1 MQIVRQKADIKEHYA
16 NVFKGVGC
24 FPGPPY
30 HIQVD
35 PKVPPKQT
43 PVRPVPIHLKEAIK
57 QELDKM
63 LHAGYIKPVHEAT
76 PWINSYVIVDGI
88 DKQGNLKLRI
98 CLDPTNL
105 NPGVIREPWFSKT
118 PDDIAHLL
126 ADAVI
131 LTTTDCTKGF
141 WHQPLDEQSSY
152 LTTFGTEFGRFRFTV
167 MPFGITVAGD
177 VFQRKLDTIFGNL
190 PQVAC
195 IADDIIVVGYK
206 EDHSDHDIAF
216 SKLLHT
222 AYKNNVKLNYD
233 KLQYKQTQVN
243 FFGETYT
250 TDGRKPSLDKV
261 HAITKMP
268 QPTNKKELQSF
279 IGMVNYL
286 SKFTPRLSELA
297 ECLQDLIRIN
307 VPFQWGPEHIQ
318 AFNSIKQEIIKA
330 PILKYYDSKKPT
342 VLQMDASIKGLGACL
357 LQCGHP
363 VYFGSK
369 ALTDSQKGYV
379 AIELEA
385 LAVSWAME
393 KFHHFLYATKFVL
406 ETDQKP
412 SEAILAKSLNAATP
426 RLQRILIKTFAYDF
440 TVKYLPGENNQL
452 ADCLSR
458 LGCLQDKIKLPRMT
472 VHLITTHLSATS
484 DKLQQI
490 RQATQDDDTM
500 ALLRHTI
507 TYGWPTTVQ
516 ELPKELQAYWTFREE
531 MSVEDGLILKATRIV
546 IPPSMQES
554 IIQQL
559 HEGHLGFTKCFNRAK
574 QTVYWPNLRKEL
586 EELVLNCKLCLKHS
600 SAKRKPKPTPSF
612 GQEIP
617 VVPWTKLAS
626 DIFHFQNDSYLLIVD
641 FTSRFPVVRKLKS
654 MTAKHV
660 ASHFSQV
667 FGEYGWPDTLLTDNG
682 PCYAAQ
688 EFKKLKSDMSVN
700 HITSSPHYPQSN
712 GLAEKYVQIVK
723 NLFMKAH
730 EEGTD
735 YQKALMIYRNTPLD
749 DKLISPMQLLQGR
762 SARSDLPMSYAAK
775 IKYGIASSQPLP
787 PALRQDK
794 NHRAPTHDYK
804 LHQDIMYL
812 EPIMKKWYPI
822 KIVRLL
828 DAKRSYMIKTTEG
841 VEYRKTQ
848 QHLKPYKP
856 RKVCSPPRCTKDV
869 NPGQDRPKRSTR
881 PPDKLDL

>member
-1 MQIVRQKADIKEHYA
+1 
-16 NVFKGVGC
+16 
-24 FPGPPY
+24 
-30 HIQVD
+30 
-35 PKVPPKQT
+35 
-43 PVRPVPIHLKEAIK
+43 
-57 QELDKM
+57 
-63 LHAGYIKPVHEAT
+63 
-76 PWINSYVIVDGI
+76 
-88 DKQGNLKLRI
+88 
-98 CLDPTNL
+98 
-105 NPGVIREPWFSKT
+105 
-118 PDDIAHLL
+118 
-126 ADAVI
+126 
-131 LTTTDCTKGF
+131 
-141 WHQPLDEQSSY
+141 
-152 LTTFGTEFGRFRFTV
+152 
-167 MPFGITVAGD
+167 MPFGISVAGD

-206 EDHSDHDIAF
+206 EDHSDHDEAF
-216 SKLLHT
+216 SKLLNT
-222 AYKNNVKLNYD
+222 ACENNVKLNYD
-233 KLQYKQTQVN
+233 KLQYKQTQVD

-250 TDGRKPSLDKV
+250 TNGRKPSADKV
-261 HAITKMP
+261 EAIASMP
-268 QPTNKKELQSF
+268 QPVNKKELQSF

-297 ECLQDLIRIN
+297 ECLRDLIRVN
-307 VPFQWGPEHIQ
+307 VPFQWGPEHTE
-318 AFNSIKQEIIKA
+318 AFTNIKQEIIQA
-330 PILKYYDSKKPT
+330 PVLKYYDPKKPT
-342 VLQMDASIKGLGACL
+342 VLQTDASVKGLGACL
-357 LQCGHP
+357 LQCEHP

-412 SEAILAKSLNAATP
+412 LETILAKSLNAATP

-458 LGCLQDKIKLPRMT
+458 LGCLQDKIKLPRLK
-472 VHLITTHLSATS
+472 VHLLTTRLSATS

-500 ALLRHTI
+500 ALLKYTI
-507 TYGWPTTVQ
+507 THGWPKTVQ

-531 MSVEDGLILKATRIV
+531 MTVEDGLILKATRIV
-546 IPPSMQES
+546 IPPGMRES
-554 IIQQL
+554 ILQQL
-559 HEGHLGFTKCFNRAK
+559 HDGHLSFTKCYNRAK

-586 EELVLNCKLCLKHS
+586 EDLVLNCQLCLKHS
-600 SAKRKPKPTPSF
+600 QAKRKPKPTPSF

-617 VVPWTKLAS
+617 TVPWTKLAS

-641 FTSRFPVVRKLKS
+641 FTSRFPVVRKLTS

-682 PCYAAQ
+682 PCYASQ
-688 EFKKLKSDMSVN
+688 EFKKLMLDMSVN

-723 NLFMKAH
+723 NLFIKAH

-749 DKLISPMQLLQGR
+749 DNLLSPMQLLQGR
-762 SARSDLPMSYAAK
+762 AARSDLPMSHAAK
-775 IKYGIASSQPLP
+775 VKYGLASGRSLP
-787 PALRQDK
+787 APVQVQDK
-794 NHRAPTHDYK
+794 NERAPTHDYK
-804 LHQDIMYL
+804 LNQDVMYL
-812 EPIMKKWYPI
+812 DHTSKKWFPAT
-822 KIVRLL
+822 IVHLL
-828 DAKRSYMIKTTEG
+828 DAKRSYLIRTPEG
-841 VEYRKTQ
+841 VEYRRTQ

-856 RKVCSPPRCTKDV
+856 KACRPPPAKKRDCV
-869 NPGQDRPKRSTR
+869 PAQGRPKRDTKA
-881 PPDKLDL
+881 PDKLDL